1 MTKLAQRFAWIVMI
15 TGVTLIMGCTEA
27 PQEARAR
34 FLAMG
39 TLVEVTIFDHPQASA
54 EAAIAEIESLFGDLE
69 QRWDPWEGGDLAQL
83 NKSLGTGSKVR
94 PPDDLL
100 DLLLRASR
108 IGESSGGLFEP
119 SIGSLTRLW
128 GFSNEESAPTSPP
141 AKTELSKQLRAVRPL
156 PELWTEDGYLQG
168 YQGLAIDLGGF
179 AKGEAVDIAI
189 DLLRNKGIEHAIV
202 NAGGDLRAIGRH
214 GDRDWRIGVREP
226 RGEGV
231 LAAIH
236 VSGDESVFT
245 SGDYER
251 FFVKDGRRFHHII
264 DPRDGYPADRVMS
277 VTVIAGSAALADAAA
292 TALFVAGPDDW
303 AKVAASLGL
312 DKVMMVDASGNIH
325 MSPEMESRVWL
336 QGEPAPTV
344 IVEEVS

>member
-1 MTKLAQRFAWIVMI
+1 MSGPRLAWIVFIFGITMI
-15 TGVTLIMGCTEA
+15 SGCTPA
-27 PQEARAR
+27 PNETRAR
-34 FLAMG
+34 FMAMG
-39 TLVEVTIFDHPQASA
+39 TLVEVTIFDHPQAAAESA
-54 EAAIAEIESLFGDLE
+54 ITEIEALFGDLE
-69 QRWDPWEGGDLAQL
+69 KRWDPWEGGDLAEL
-83 NKSLGTGSKVR
+83 NEKLGTGSKVR
-94 PPDDLL
+94 PPDDLA

-108 IGESSGGLFEP
+108 IDEASGGLFEP

-128 GFSNEESAPTSPP
+128 GFSNEESAPTRPP
-141 AKTELSKQLRAVRPL
+141 AAAALKEKLNAIRPL
-156 PELWTEDGYLQG
+156 PDLWIEDGYLQG
-168 YQGLAIDLGGF
+168 HQGVAIDLGGF

-189 DLLRNKGIEHAIV
+189 GLLREKGIDNAIV

-251 FFVKDGRRFHHII
+251 FFELDGRRFHHII
-264 DPRDGYPADRVMS
+264 DPRDGYPSDGTMS
-277 VTVIAGSAALADAAA
+277 VTVIADSAALADAAA
-292 TALFVAGPDDW
+292 TAIFVAGPLEW
-303 AKVAASLGL
+303 VRVAADLAL
-312 DKVMMVDASGNIH
+312 TRVMLVDASGTIH

-344 IVEEVS
+344 VVEEIR